1 MEGFPLKRLGEVRE
15 AFERTHFNRRWKAL
29 GIERKVEAEKGCQ
42 RMSIGSLCV
51 LYKTLLVL
59 VGPIWSSPS
68 LFGLYQDKSPLPKI
82 TKNGAQYA
90 TKSKTYKVHA
100 HHDIV

>member
-68 LFGLYQDKSPLPKI
+68 LFGLYQDKKIHTRKSPKMESSM
-82 TKNGAQYA
+82 
-90 TKSKTYKVHA
+90 SKTYKVHA

>member
-51 LYKTLLVL
+51 L
-59 VGPIWSSPS
+59 
-68 LFGLYQDKSPLPKI
+68 
-82 TKNGAQYA
+82 
-90 TKSKTYKVHA
+90 
-100 HHDIV
+100 